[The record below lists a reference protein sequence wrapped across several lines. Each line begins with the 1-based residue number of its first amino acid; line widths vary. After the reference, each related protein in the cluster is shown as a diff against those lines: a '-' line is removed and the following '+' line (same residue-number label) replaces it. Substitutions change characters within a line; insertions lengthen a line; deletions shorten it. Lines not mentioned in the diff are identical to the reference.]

1 MDIILSELVYLEEK
15 INELTKLLR
24 QKVVLMV
31 DDDFTVLF
39 AILLEK

>member
-15 INELTKLLR
+15 INELTKFLR

-31 DDDFTVLF
+31 DDYFTILF